1 MIQIHV
7 PQVRARRAAVHS
19 HSMISQIATA

>member
-7 PQVRARRAAVHS
+7 PQAPFLGVLPFLWWCF
-19 HSMISQIATA
+19 